1 MCVVPKKKKR
11 EREIWR
17 SHIIKDSNKRPTR
30 RRSTQKKT
38 RRRRRP
44 KPKKIKKEVFHYC
57 VCLEDFDEKCTL
69 LLDANERRHKKNTHA
84 SLKDVFHFDSLRFA
98 DDGFCAQKDRRELA
112 RVQVRLRANTLVLLR
127 VISSF
132 WVAFFFL
139 FLISF
144 LPPFGTGKKKRFGCG
159 PSRRVCIDRFA
170 GSIGPKL
177 PLTESRER
185 RRFWR
190 KTRRVG
196 KVSFFLVGRFCSFEY
211 HALERGGV
219 LIHHHHHRVAD
230 QLIFFFSYP
239 KHTKNTNGYLS
250 QNISSSS
257 LKRLLLVR

>member
-30 RRSTQKKT
+30 RPSTQKKT
-38 RRRRRP
+38 RRRRP
-44 KPKKIKKEVFHYC
+44 KLKKIKKEVFHYC
-57 VCLEDFDEKCTL
+57 VCLEDFDEKRTL

-132 WVAFFFL
+132 WVAFFF
-139 FLISF
+139 SF
-144 LPPFGTGKKKRFGCG
+144 FNIFSPTLRNREEALWMWSLSSRVHRFF
-159 PSRRVCIDRFA
+159 S

-211 HALERGGV
+211 RALERGGG
-219 LIHHHHHRVAD
+219 D
-230 QLIFFFSYP
+230 P
-239 KHTKNTNGYLS
+239 
-250 QNISSSS
+250 SSSS
-257 LKRLLLVR
+257 SCR

>member
-1 MCVVPKKKKR
+1 MCGPQKKEKR
-11 EREIWR
+11 KRDLEI
-17 SHIIKDSNKRPTR
+17 SYNKGLEQKADEKTKHP
-30 RRSTQKKT
+30 KKT

-57 VCLEDFDEKCTL
+57 VCLEDFDEKRTL

-98 DDGFCAQKDRRELA
+98 DDGFCAQKDRREFA

-132 WVAFFFL
+132 WVAFFF
-139 FLISF
+139 SF
-144 LPPFGTGKKKRFGCG
+144 FNIFSPTLRNREEALWMWSLSSRVHRFF
-159 PSRRVCIDRFA
+159 S

-219 LIHHHHHRVAD
+219 LIHLHHHRVAD
-230 QLIFFFSYP
+230 QLIFFFFSYP

>member
-57 VCLEDFDEKCTL
+57 VCLEDFDEKRTL

-112 RVQVRLRANTLVLLR
+112 RVQVRVRVRMMSLSLR
-127 VISSF
+127 VISF
-132 WVAFFFL
+132 PFFF
-139 FLISF
+139 
-144 LPPFGTGKKKRFGCG
+144 
-159 PSRRVCIDRFA
+159 
-170 GSIGPKL
+170 
-177 PLTESRER
+177 
-185 RRFWR
+185 
-190 KTRRVG
+190 
-196 KVSFFLVGRFCSFEY
+196 
-211 HALERGGV
+211 
-219 LIHHHHHRVAD
+219 
-230 QLIFFFSYP
+230 FFF
-239 KHTKNTNGYLS
+239 
-250 QNISSSS
+250 
-257 LKRLLLVR
+257 